1 MSIETIPNCF
11 PIQSNSLLELAPLQ
25 TFNFAFFFELLC
37 SLNVDIY
44 HVPLMKHCKDRKVI
58 CYARIF
64 ARV

>member
-11 PIQSNSLLELAPLQ
+11 PIQSNSLLKLAPLQ

-44 HVPLMKHCKDRKVI
+44 HVLMKHWKDQKVT